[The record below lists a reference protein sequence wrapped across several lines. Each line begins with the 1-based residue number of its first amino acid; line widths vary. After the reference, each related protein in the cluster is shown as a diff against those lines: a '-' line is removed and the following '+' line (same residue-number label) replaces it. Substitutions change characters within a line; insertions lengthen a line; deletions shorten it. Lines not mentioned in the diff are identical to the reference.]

1 MAPQMSVWGIDMAKL
16 VCHVVGM
23 DGAGAVVVW
32 KRLARSEWLAFT
44 QTLRSSSEP
53 LQAWEDLGPSIETEL
68 PLKFVDA
75 EVPTIALP
83 FQHTKGN

>member
-23 DGAGAVVVW
+23 DDAGAVVVW

-44 QTLRSSSEP
+44 QTSIVVIWGSSRCYTP
-53 LQAWEDLGPSIETEL
+53 LLG
-68 PLKFVDA
+68 K
-75 EVPTIALP
+75 
-83 FQHTKGN
+83 